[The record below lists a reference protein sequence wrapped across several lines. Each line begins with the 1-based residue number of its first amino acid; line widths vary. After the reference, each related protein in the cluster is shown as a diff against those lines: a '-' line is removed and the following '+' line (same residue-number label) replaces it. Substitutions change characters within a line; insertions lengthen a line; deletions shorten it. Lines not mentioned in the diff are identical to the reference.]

1 MNTKLR
7 IKTLSIEKKSFL
19 NLLYCKNFDMQDI
32 MSVSE
37 REQAE
42 PIHRERR
49 MAIVSFACDIIDV
62 M

>member
-1 MNTKLR
+1 
-7 IKTLSIEKKSFL
+7 
-19 NLLYCKNFDMQDI
+19 

-49 MAIVSFACDIIDV
+49 MAIVSFACDI
-62 M
+62 MNA

>member
-1 MNTKLR
+1 MNCQ
-7 IKTLSIEKKSFL
+7 IHE
-19 NLLYCKNFDMQDI
+19 N

-49 MAIVSFACDIIDV
+49 MAIMNSCVSSDRVRKRGV
-62 M
+62 MTE